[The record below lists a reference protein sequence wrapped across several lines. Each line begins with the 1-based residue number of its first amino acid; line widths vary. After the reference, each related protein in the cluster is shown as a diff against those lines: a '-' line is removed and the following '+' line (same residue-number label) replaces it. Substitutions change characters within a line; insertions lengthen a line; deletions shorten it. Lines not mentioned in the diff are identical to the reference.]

1 MTTSNTSLQAAD
13 LFFARVRFTQELRP
27 GPESYYSLP
36 YATAGSSYAVSTIV
50 PAGTQQTTFA
60 GTLPAGIVMDSAGN
74 FSGIA
79 ASPGQYRFTLGLRYG
94 DGTSGS
100 LRLLLVVNPAGC
112 IVETQIPAPLPMVA
126 GTGLAQVT
134 AASEC
139 FWDAQTQ
146 DDWLTVNPAVGFGS
160 AAISVI
166 SMSNSGNVRTGTLR
180 VAGQSYSVLQAG
192 SGAGPGTGLR
202 FVAVPPCRIA
212 DTRNPVG
219 PFGGPTLSGGAS
231 RDFRVTA
238 SGCLIP
244 AAAQAYSLNVT
255 VVPKSSLGFLTIW
268 PAGRQMPLASTL
280 NAPDGRAKAAAA
292 IVQAGTQGAVSVYT
306 TGATELI
313 LDISGY
319 FVPVTDDTAAL
330 AFYPV
335 RPCRIAD
342 TRFGVGEFGAP
353 ALQGGIKRTFSI
365 PAASCG
371 VPASARAYS
380 LNFTVVPSG
389 PLGFLATWPSGQ
401 PQPRVSTLNAI
412 TGAVTANAAIV
423 AAGTSGAIEVYATN
437 PTHLVLDINGYFGP
451 DSSNGLSLYA
461 STPCR
466 VLDSRNPP
474 GAPPWTGQRAIAA
487 VASGCSLPQ
496 SAQEFVANITVLP
509 FGPLGFVTVWPDGTE
524 RPLVSTLNSIDGS
537 VMSNMAIIQTL
548 NGSVDAYTSSAAHLI
563 FDVSGYFAP

>member
-1 MTTSNTSLQAAD
+1 M
-13 LFFARVRFTQELRP
+13 
-27 GPESYYSLP
+27 
-36 YATAGSSYAVSTIV
+36 
-50 PAGTQQTTFA
+50 
-60 GTLPAGIVMDSAGN
+60 
-74 FSGIA
+74 
-79 ASPGQYRFTLGLRYG
+79 
-94 DGTSGS
+94 
-100 LRLLLVVNPAGC
+100 
-112 IVETQIPAPLPMVA
+112 
-126 GTGLAQVT
+126 
-134 AASEC
+134 
-139 FWDAQTQ
+139 
-146 DDWLTVNPAVGFGS
+146 
-160 AAISVI
+160 
-166 SMSNSGNVRTGTLR
+166 
-180 VAGQSYSVLQAG
+180 
-192 SGAGPGTGLR
+192 
-202 FVAVPPCRIA
+202 PPCRIA
-212 DTRNPVG
+212 DTRSPVG

-268 PAGRQMPLASTL
+268 PAGRKMPLASTL
-280 NAPDGRAKAAAA
+280 NAPDGRVKAAAA

-342 TRFGVGEFGAP
+342 TRFGVGNSGAP

-365 PAASCG
+365 QAASCG

-487 VASGCSLPQ
+487 VASGTASRNQPKSL
-496 SAQEFVANITVLP
+496 SRTLLYCHLVL
-509 FGPLGFVTVWPDGTE
+509 W
-524 RPLVSTLNSIDGS
+524 VSLLYGRTARNDR
-537 VMSNMAIIQTL
+537 
-548 NGSVDAYTSSAAHLI
+548 SSPRLTASTAL
-563 FDVSGYFAP
+563 